1 MDQLKDFGS
10 KDTIEQIITLD
21 MIRESGEVEALPDL
35 LELLANPIGDNA
47 VDEMVYHATC
57 ELLHNREADLIG
69 GLRHASAT
77 VRLLCIRQAGD
88 DLLPA
93 TLPVLVELLQG
104 EGDTQMLA
112 ELLHTL
118 AKFKA
123 PSLVD
128 TLIPFLGHDD
138 EAVAGLAME
147 ALAATGDA
155 KAKEALLSLVKANI
169 DAITASGR
177 CDLRTAMVLNS
188 LAAFRDEEVN
198 AFLISHIHHPTPS
211 FRKVVITSL
220 AAMGAVVLPA
230 LEQCL
235 EQGSKDERIMAANI
249 IGMTGQR
256 KGADILVAQFDKGEV
271 LDSNLRFAIYE
282 ALGRINS
289 LRSIIGLAD
298 GLAEEDELV
307 LIAVVTSL
315 NDLCNP
321 GVVKSLTEALAKGGT
336 QAQRIMQAMV
346 TARAGHLFRAVY
358 EAGLYGDALI
368 DMVCASGNLDAM
380 AAFRAQLAPVEGDKA
395 AADLQRLQAVAS
407 GETATKRVLAADDS
421 KAILSFYKAVAADM
435 GIELV
440 TANDGQ
446 EAFNFLQ
453 SAGGT
458 IDFLVT
464 DMNMPNM
471 DGIELTRALRQQE
484 QWASLPILM
493 ATTESEKS
501 QTDIASQAG
510 VTGFISKPFTKEQFK
525 DKLAQMFV

>member
-1 MDQLKDFGS
+1 MDQLKDFGG

-21 MIRESGEVEALPDL
+21 IIRESGAVEALPDL
-35 LELLANPIGDNA
+35 LELLANPLGDNA

-69 GLRHASAT
+69 GLRHASVS

-88 DLLPA
+88 DLMPA
-93 TLPVLVELLQG
+93 TLPVLTGLLND
-104 EGDTQMLA
+104 EASPEMLA

-123 PSLVD
+123 PSLVE
-128 TLIPFLGHDD
+128 TLIPYLRHED

-147 ALAATGDA
+147 ALAATGDV
-155 KAKEALLSLVKANI
+155 KAKEALLALIKADL

-188 LAAFRDEEVN
+188 LASFRDEEIN

-211 FRKVVITSL
+211 FRKVVISTL

-235 EQGSKDERIMAANI
+235 EQGGKDERIMAANI

-256 KGADILVAQFDKGEV
+256 KGADILVAQFDKGGT

-321 GVVKSLTEALAKGGT
+321 GVVKNVNEALAKGGG
-336 QAQRIMQAMV
+336 QSQRIMQAMV

-358 EAGLYGDALI
+358 EAGEHAAALI
-368 DMVCASGNLDAM
+368 ETARHSGNQEALAV
-380 AAFRAQLAPVEGDKA
+380 FRAQLGRVDGDQA
-395 AADLQRLQAVAS
+395 AADRQRLEEVAPGAQA
-407 GETATKRVLAADDS
+407 TRRVLAADDS

-435 GIELV
+435 GIELI

-446 EAFNFLQ
+446 EAFDFLQ
-453 SAGGT
+453 GASNT
-458 IDFLVT
+458 IDLLVT

-471 DGIELTRALRQQE
+471 DGIELTRALRQQA
-484 QWASLPILM
+484 QWTSLPILM

-501 QTDIASQAG
+501 QTDIAAQAG
-510 VTGFISKPFTKEQFK
+510 VNGFISKPFTKEQFK
-525 DKLAQMFV
+525 DKLATMFA